1 MVRQLSTMTTDNEE
15 KYTNGEGTLDLFIE
29 VVLVCM
35 IAFPTLITWFPDA
48 PNLLSNLYSST
59 VFFLVELIA

>member
-1 MVRQLSTMTTDNEE
+1 MTTDNEE